1 MRNRLQDSILS
12 PLFSAYLDVILSCYL
27 GSFRLTHFQ
36 PGIKKNP
43 IRQKSIEINM
53 QMDFYLE
60 ASF

>member
-1 MRNRLQDSILS
+1 MRNRLLLDPFPS
-12 PLFSAYLDVILSCYL
+12 LFRIPRCDTFMLFRVIQVDTFPAWY
-27 GSFRLTHFQ
+27 
-36 PGIKKNP
+36 KKNP